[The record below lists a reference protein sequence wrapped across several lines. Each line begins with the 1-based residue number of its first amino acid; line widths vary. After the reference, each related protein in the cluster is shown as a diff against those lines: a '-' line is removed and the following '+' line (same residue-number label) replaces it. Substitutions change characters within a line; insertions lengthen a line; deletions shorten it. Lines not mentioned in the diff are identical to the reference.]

1 MTIKITIII
10 NIVIINNFPDFI
22 TLIAILL
29 IIYIFKRLRT
39 KTPRTKT
46 PQDKSSTGQ
55 KKPSLLKKV
64 IFSPNF
70 FYRKDLE
77 TFKKKLN
84 LSFANIIFQFLF
96 LVWKL
101 EFISY
106 VINILYV
113 LILLKIY
120 LCFKVWIKRLF
131 ELNVKY

>member
-1 MTIKITIII
+1 MTVKITIII
-10 NIVIINNFPDFI
+10 NIVIINNFTDFI

-29 IIYIFKRLRT
+29 IIYIFKGLRT
-39 KTPRTKT
+39 KTPRTKI

-55 KKPSLLKKV
+55 KPLFAEKSY
-64 IFSPNF
+64 IFTKFHLQKRSRNI
-70 FYRKDLE
+70 
-77 TFKKKLN
+77 KKKLN

-120 LCFKVWIKRLF
+120 LCFKVWIKRLL